1 MSFFKNTFSKI
12 KKRVGFDESQCDD
25 ILKELQ
31 DNSSAYYQY
40 FQDNTVFIQ
49 PEQANEW
56 YVPAAKCVNKYMD
69 PKIAQKIKFAKNY
82 AEVIA
87 VYDELYSQVD
97 SFKENV
103 ENHNQQVIDALIPEA
118 REKVGTI
125 EGIQLDDQQ
134 MACIVKD
141 VRNQLVVAGAG
152 VGKTTC
158 IVGKVKHMLATTA
171 CDPKEILILSFTNA
185 SAAEMKARILEAT
198 GCNMDVQTF
207 HKLGFNIIKEVDGLV
222 PKITKVDIRKFIRDE
237 INKNVTNDEYL
248 DLLCDYMLYY
258 QIGGRS
264 QLDFKDKSEF
274 DEYLKF
280 NPPITL
286 NGTCLNTY
294 EEMHI
299 AHFLE
304 RNNIRYE
311 YESEY
316 RFDVDKVH
324 SHIKPTF
331 YLPDFNTYIEYY
343 ILGRDNRFPEWYY
356 TEDKDAEKY
365 REELEWKSAAHANN
379 KTRVITCYAF
389 EYQEGTIL
397 NSLDEK
403 LREQGIDIIPLP
415 NKDILRSVNDDKEDQ
430 SFDRIVE
437 LFQTIINLTKSNGY
451 TLADVKQLNSGDNYS
466 EANNVLLT
474 LLEPVYKAY
483 ESYMIKNNEIDFNDM
498 INMSTKYIREGLYK
512 NPYKYVIVDEYQDIS
527 KSRYTLL
534 KALRETNDFKLLCFG
549 DDWQSIYRFAGS
561 DISYIMNF
569 DKYWGPTE
577 RSKMD
582 TTYRFNESINEVT
595 SQFIMT
601 NPAQMQKYIKSNEV
615 SEEFAVRE
623 INGHTE
629 WNAVLMMVEKI
640 KELPENSSVFLI
652 GRYSRDVNILNSS
665 EDVKCTSREGSETVD
680 IQIIDRPD
688 LKVQFHTVHG
698 VKGLQA
704 DYVFVLNNKSTKMGF
719 PSKIQ
724 DAQILQ
730 LLVDEHD
737 DHPFAEERRLYY
749 VAMTRA
755 KEKVFLITVKGKE
768 SQFATDI
775 TSRHKN
781 LIKDVSLLCPK
792 CGGILIRRKG
802 PYSDFYGCSN
812 YKALGCAYK
821 RILKKRDKDE
831 QVDAKSVS
839 AASKTAS
846 GGIKVVPVA
855 VKQKTPQPVEQINKI
870 EDVDDI
876 QFDEKDVV
884 SQDEIVESEKAS
896 KTDAVAPTSQIVEE
910 TEEIVP
916 VVTEDS
922 TTVASVVSTVAAVS
936 DEISDDEFDK
946 SLDELISDDN
956 DDSIVDEDIINQTP
970 FIDPDFE
977 EPVIDE
983 PVINDDDIP
992 DEVISESDDDKEE
1005 SDDSVTVVDD
1015 DFGWDDLEEDEE
1027 TISKYSSDIDDGDL
1041 F

>member
-1 MSFFKNTFSKI
+1 MSFFKDTFSKI
-12 KKRVGFDESQCDD
+12 KNRVGFNEDQCDE

-31 DNSSAYYQY
+31 DVSSAGLLH
-40 FQDNTVFIQ
+40 FQDETVFIQ

-56 YVPAAKCVNKYMD
+56 YIPAAKCVNKYMD

-103 ENHNQQVIDALIPEA
+103 EVHNQKVIDALIPEA
-118 REKVGTI
+118 KEKIGTI

-134 MACIVKD
+134 LACIVKD

-158 IVGKVKHMLATTA
+158 IVGKVKHLLATTA
-171 CDPKEILILSFTNA
+171 CDPKEILVLSFTNA

-222 PKITKVDIRKFIRDE
+222 PKITKMDIRKFIRDE
-237 INKNVTNDEYL
+237 INKQVANDEYL
-248 DLLCDYMLYY
+248 DMLCDYMLYY

-316 RFDVDKVH
+316 RFDVDKDH
-324 SHIKPTF
+324 EHLKPTF

-343 ILGRDNRFPEWYY
+343 ILGRDNRFPEWFYA
-356 TEDKDAEKY
+356 EDKDAEKY
-365 REELEWKSAAHANN
+365 REELEWKEAAHLANN
-379 KTRVITCYAF
+379 TRVVKCYAF
-389 EYQEGTIL
+389 EYLEGTIL

-403 LREQGIDIIPLP
+403 LREQGIDIVPLP

-437 LFQTIINLTKSNGY
+437 LFQTIINLMKSNGY
-451 TLADVKQLNSGDNYS
+451 SLDDINQLNTGDNYS
-466 EANNVLLT
+466 EANKVLLT
-474 LLEPVYKAY
+474 LMAPVYKAY

-534 KALRETNDFKLLCFG
+534 KALRDTNDFKLLCFG

-601 NPAQMQKYIKSNEV
+601 NPAQMQKYIKSNDT
-615 SEEFAVRE
+615 SEEFSVRE

-652 GRYSRDVNILNSS
+652 GRYSRDVYILNSS
-665 EDVKCTSREGSETVD
+665 EDVKCTPKEGSETVD
-680 IQIIDRPD
+680 IAIADRPD

-821 RILKKRDKDE
+821 RVLKKHDAEGQKVDKTSPE
-831 QVDAKSVS
+831 
-839 AASKTAS
+839 ASTKAS
-846 GGIKVVPVA
+846 EGIKVVPVK
-855 VKQKTPQPVEQINKI
+855 VKQKPQQNDDAVKPI

-876 QFDEKDVV
+876 RFDESDVV
-884 SQDEIVESEKAS
+884 TPDEIKETKH
-896 KTDAVAPTSQIVEE
+896 IVEE
-910 TEEIVP
+910 AAAPITPTPIVVEPITAEPISADPVVADPIVP
-916 VVTEDS
+916 DEVV
-922 TTVASVVSTVAAVS
+922 
-936 DEISDDEFDK
+936 SDDEFDK
-946 SLDELISDDN
+946 EL
-956 DDSIVDEDIINQTP
+956 DSIVDEDIINKP
-970 FIDPDFE
+970 SFIDPDFE
-977 EPVIDE
+977 EPIIEE

-992 DEVISESDDDKEE
+992 DEVISENDEDEEE